1 MPYQP
6 DNSYRP
12 DDNTQLN
19 IPDFLLNPTVSR
31 RVEDRPPAETRP
43 RHAAKKPDATPVDD
57 TTDTIED
64 TNAKTAPEAPE
75 AAIPEV
81 EVEDASEVDAETIE
95 EDVEAGVD
103 DGAAAEAEA
112 ELDEVED
119 EPEVEAEV
127 EAVEE
132 DLDDK
137 AEAENEVDTEAG
149 SEAVK
154 GDLDGGA
161 VATAEAEPVGVD
173 DDEAEVEPEA
183 AAVEEGDK
191 VEEGDETEDAPEA
204 DPGEAD
210 ADIEDTPA
218 ADAEPE
224 DNAEPEAVA
233 DDEAVKADGATE
245 AEPEV
250 EDASPVVEQVVPAI
264 SAHEAEI
271 EAMMESVMRAVSMPA
286 RRATNEQETEKD
298 DATSSSVPAE
308 ETSEAA
314 RAPQHAKTQNAPSDY
329 TLPRITLE
337 TEHRPLPRRQTRTH
351 GYVSTR
357 DIIQGS
363 PLPESDSQAASDIES
378 LSPNAQEIA
387 AAQEQLAALQRQIT
401 QAQEAL
407 QELASQPEEQP
418 EPEPEPPV
426 PTLEEDLATMERI
439 ERRIFAHR
447 YASTELD
454 AYGASIDPSKATA
467 DRSEALAV
475 LAEEDHEL
483 LSAPGVGEA
492 IERLCSRADELE
504 PIVATQVKVLAKDRK
519 QLVSVPAD
527 VNSEL
532 VRLTAESYDVW
543 VRARK
548 MDDWASFAP
557 YLDRLVDIKRKVAL
571 ARDPEAHPY
580 DTLLD
585 EFEPGTNRTFYNSF
599 FARVKQSVVPLLSS
613 ISMSGQIMSR
623 ACVEGHFDERRQW
636 DLAEDICAVM
646 GIDESAHYLTST
658 VHPFS
663 EAMTSNYA
671 ITASH
676 IVGDNLMSNVYTM
689 LHELGHNLYE
699 QGVNPE
705 FNRTSLKGGT
715 SSGMHEAQSRF
726 FENCVGRDRAFMV
739 PLLGLMRNRF
749 PGQLSRVTPNQLYR
763 AVNQVSAS
771 LIRVDADEVS
781 YPLHILVRYEIE
793 KMLFEG
799 KATANEVPKL
809 WGDLYD
815 RYIGVRP
822 TTDADGALQDV
833 HWAVGEFGYFPSYAL
848 GNAYA
853 AQLRAKMIDEGMDW
867 NALLR
872 AGDLEPIRAW
882 LKDRIW
888 QYGRSREPRQL
899 IEDACGEPFSP
910 RHYANYLTDKYVALY
925 GLGRA

>member
-1 MPYQP
+1 MPYQSE
-6 DNSYRP
+6 NSHRP

-31 RVEDRPPAETRP
+31 RVEDRPPADTHP
-43 RHAAKKPDATPVDD
+43 RRTSAKLDADPTDD
-57 TTDTIED
+57 RTDTIEE
-64 TNAKTAPEAPE
+64 TNVEETIAEETIEASEDVAPE
-75 AAIPEV
+75 V
-81 EVEDASEVDAETIE
+81 DEDVASEVDAEPL
-95 EDVEAGVD
+95 DV
-103 DGAAAEAEA
+103 EAEA
-112 ELDEVED
+112 EDENAEADVADEID
-119 EPEVEAEV
+119 DATEAAPEVDAEPEAEEIETEAEV
-127 EAVEE
+127 DSESLEA
-132 DLDDK
+132 DTK
-137 AEAENEVDTEAG
+137 AEA
-149 SEAVK
+149 
-154 GDLDGGA
+154 
-161 VATAEAEPVGVD
+161 
-173 DDEAEVEPEA
+173 A
-183 AAVEEGDK
+183 AAESDEDVED
-191 VEEGDETEDAPEA
+191 VPEDAPEA
-204 DPGEAD
+204 EAVKVGNETVESDD
-210 ADIEDTPA
+210 ASG
-218 ADAEPE
+218 AEPE
-224 DNAEPEAVA
+224 EEN
-233 DDEAVKADGATE
+233 
-245 AEPEV
+245 
-250 EDASPVVEQVVPAI
+250 ASPVVEPAASAI
-264 SAHEAEI
+264 SSHEAEI
-271 EAMMESVMRAVSMPA
+271 DAMMESVMRAASRPA
-286 RRATNEQETEKD
+286 AHQVADEQQAEERD
-298 DATSSSVPAE
+298 VEPANHPADNPDATEEAE
-308 ETSEAA
+308 T
-314 RAPQHAKTQNAPSDY
+314 TQPTQGQSAPSDLS
-329 TLPRITLE
+329 LPRITLD
-337 TEHRPLPRRQTRTH
+337 TEHRPLSRRQNRSH
-351 GYVSTR
+351 GYTPSYR
-357 DIIQGS
+357 DITQGS
-363 PLPESDSQAASDIES
+363 PLPESDSPSATDSES
-378 LSPNAQEIA
+378 PSPNAQEIS
-387 AAQEQLAALQRQIT
+387 AAQEQLAALQLQIT

-407 QELASQPEEQP
+407 QELAAQQERQPA
-418 EPEPEPPV
+418 PEPPV
-426 PTLEEDLATMERI
+426 PTIEEDLATMERI
-439 ERRIFAHR
+439 ERRLYAHR

-492 IERLCSRADELE
+492 IERLCSHEDELE
-504 PIVATQVKVLAKDRK
+504 PIVATQVKVLAKDRTR
-519 QLVSVPAD
+519 LVSVPAD
-527 VNSEL
+527 LNSEL

-548 MDDWASFAP
+548 TDDWASFAP
-557 YLDRLVDIKRKVAL
+557 YLDRLVDIKREVAL
-571 ARDPEAHPY
+571 ARDPETHPY

-613 ISMSGQIMSR
+613 ISMSGQVMSR

-636 DLAEDICAVM
+636 DLAEDICAIM
-646 GIDESAHYLTST
+646 GIDERAHYLTST

-763 AVNQVSAS
+763 AVNQVNAS
-771 LIRVDADEVS
+771 LIRVEADEVT

-793 KMLFEG
+793 KLLFEG
-799 KATANEVPKL
+799 KTTANEVPKL

-822 TTDADGALQDV
+822 TTDTEGALQDV

-853 AQLRAKMIDEGMDW
+853 AQLRAKMIEEGMDW

-899 IEDACGEPFSP
+899 IQDACGEPFSP